1 MVIFGQ
7 AGKLKLVVYDS
18 STNTSL
24 EFATVSLLN
33 KDSSLLTYQLTD
45 KNGTVFFDKLPL
57 KNKVQINIS
66 YVGYNT
72 YSSLLQLTGK
82 DSLQVFLT
90 FDTKNTSSVIV
101 TSKIPVRMNGDT
113 LEINPAAFKLK
124 EHQVVEELLN
134 RSI

>member
-1 MVIFGQ
+1 MKKLFLLQIFVASTMVIFGQ

-82 DSLQVFLT
+82 ESLE
-90 FDTKNTSSVIV
+90 
-101 TSKIPVRMNGDT
+101 G
-113 LEINPAAFKLK
+113 
-124 EHQVVEELLN
+124 
-134 RSI
+134 